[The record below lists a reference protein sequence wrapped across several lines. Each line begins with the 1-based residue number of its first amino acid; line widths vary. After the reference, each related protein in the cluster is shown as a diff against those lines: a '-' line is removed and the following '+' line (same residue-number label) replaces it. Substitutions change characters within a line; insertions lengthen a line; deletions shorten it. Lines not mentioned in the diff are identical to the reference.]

1 MASART
7 YDEDMMFPYHYIVLL
22 GDVGTGKSTLV
33 EKISGETGISS
44 SQSTSCTKVSN
55 LYESFDQRIVI
66 CDTPGSNAMTDKFN
80 HNAWI
85 AGAINCSPVSRILIC
100 VLAQPRIVNVINV
113 VKKYLEGK
121 NL

>member
-55 LYESFDQRIVI
+55 LYESFDKRIVI
-66 CDTPGSNAMTDKFN
+66 CDTPGSNAMTDKFK

-85 AGAINCSPVSRILIC
+85 AGAINYSPVSRILIC
-100 VLAQPRIVNVINV
+100 VLAQPRIANVIDV